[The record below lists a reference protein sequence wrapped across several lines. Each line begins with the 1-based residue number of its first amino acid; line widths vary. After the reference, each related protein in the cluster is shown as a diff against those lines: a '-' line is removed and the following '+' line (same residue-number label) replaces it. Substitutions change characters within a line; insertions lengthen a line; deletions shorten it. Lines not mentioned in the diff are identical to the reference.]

1 MMAFLILALLAALVV
16 SLFILVHRI
25 IFPKILT
32 YPWSTRNPTKCQQ
45 QTIVFAGSFNPPH
58 NGHLAMIE
66 YLAKAYQNVIL
77 VIGMNPNK
85 TYKVS
90 PQVRAEILEHVI
102 ALRKIDKSRVRVK
115 VVSGYIWRYAMAQ
128 NAVAMIRGIRTWK
141 KDGKEERALYILNT
155 WGPIVFGPL
164 KWPLETIYMEGD
176 PKFIGVSSTLI
187 REICD
192 NHRTLPKDGLTVHL
206 EGLVPKE
213 VKNEIIEAY
222 RSNHDD

>member
-1 MMAFLILALLAALVV
+1 MIEMLIVALVGGLLVSLLILVNRV
-16 SLFILVHRI
+16 
-25 IFPKILT
+25 IFPTILS
-32 YPWSTRNPTKCQQ
+32 YPWSTKNPLKCQQ

-66 YLAKAYQNVIL
+66 YLSKTYQNVIL

-90 PQVRAEILEHVI
+90 PQVRAEILENMIVS
-102 ALRKIDKSRVRVK
+102 RKIDKSRVRVK

-128 NAVAMIRGIRTWK
+128 NAVAMIRGIRTWG
-141 KDGKEERALYILNT
+141 KDGKDERALYILNT

-176 PKFIGVSSTLI
+176 PKFVGVSSTAI
-187 REICD
+187 RELCD
-192 NHRTLPKDGLTVHL
+192 LSRTLTNDELTVRL
-206 EGLVPKE
+206 KGMVPRE
-213 VKNEIIEAY
+213 VQKDILQAY
-222 RSNHDD
+222 ITNDDH